1 MFARLNGP
9 PCTPSGQTTNALVG
23 DSEQW
28 REPVPSALA
37 GGKLMVGAAAAN
49 ECYERQA
56 GRQTRTIKIREA
68 GYGGGSAMLRLYS
81 ILRGAHPKM
90 L

>member
-1 MFARLNGP
+1 MAL
-9 PCTPSGQTTNALVG
+9 PCTLSGQTTNALVG
-23 DSEQW
+23 DSERW
-28 REPVPSALA
+28 RE
-37 GGKLMVGAAAAN
+37 LMVGAVAAN
-49 ECYERQA
+49 ECNERQA